1 MEKKPVTNYE
11 IHVMMQRG
19 MTVEAVIDCVI
30 HANRIIGVGLITL
43 GDALKDYCYKHGG
56 TRRDFLVA
64 TPVGDGGEVRLNG
77 TDLRK
82 KDPEAGDDVV
92 ITQSFDSPPG
102 IGRTTFRIT
111 RVDET
116 GIFGVKTGYEF
127 EEFSGDDMR

>member
-56 TRRDFLVA
+56 PGGTSWSRRPSA
-64 TPVGDGGEVRLNG
+64 T
-77 TDLRK
+77 
-82 KDPEAGDDVV
+82 AG
-92 ITQSFDSPPG
+92 
-102 IGRTTFRIT
+102 RCA
-111 RVDET
+111 
-116 GIFGVKTGYEF
+116 
-127 EEFSGDDMR
+127 